1 MSAFG
6 INILTKVIFPFIFG
20 AFYVC
25 LGGSYL
31 IKRENMPEGAIYVF
45 VGFLVLVLLIK
56 HLLFNADVSMYI

>member
-20 AFYVC
+20 TFYVC

-31 IKRENMPEGAIYVF
+31 IKKENLLQGTIYTF
-45 VGFLVLVLLIK
+45 VGLLVLVLLIK
-56 HLLFNADVSMYI
+56 HLLFNADVSMYN